1 MESIFDKTCK
11 YVRATHF
18 TGDKNEASVMACVE
32 QLRIHTT
39 YQNYT
44 KYTLKVACIKLDP
57 LFQY

>member
-1 MESIFDKTCK
+1 MESIFDKTGK

-32 QLRIHTT
+32 QLHIHTT

-44 KYTLKVACIKLDP
+44 KYTLKVA
-57 LFQY
+57 